1 MPISIL
7 ILTLA
12 FLIPDPQTPNFY
24 PGLMSAREASKKA
37 QKEMIIFFSDKTCS
51 DCEAAWMAFSK
62 DGKATSQY
70 VSTRMSRN
78 DFDGGIFFDM
88 LRLDAVPSWVILN
101 PDGTEKERWEGGW
114 KDANGNPSLFDMS
127 VPKTE
132 VKDVPKTENKPVTS
146 ASAKST
152 TPPAV
157 SKSNP
162 PATPKSSPTP
172 SALTAVSSTH
182 FIQAGYFGSEANAE
196 KLVGDLKSKGH
207 IGFEI
212 RIEEKDGKTFYRVL
226 KNFPNESSAKVEQQK
241 FESAGIATSIKS
253 RS

>member
-12 FLIPDPQTPNFY
+12 FLFPDPQTPNFY

-37 QKEMIIFFSDKTCS
+37 QKEMIIFFSDKTCG

-70 VSTRMSRN
+70 VSTRMSRS

-88 LRLDAVPSWVILN
+88 LRLESVPSWVILN

-114 KDANGNPSLFDMS
+114 KDASGNPILFDMS

-146 ASAKST
+146 ATAKST
-152 TPPAV
+152 HTPDV

-162 PATPKSSPTP
+162 LTTPKPSPTP
-172 SALTAVSSTH
+172 SASSAVSSTH
-182 FIQAGYFGSEANAE
+182 FIQAGYFGSEANAQ
-196 KLVGDLKSKGH
+196 KLVDYLSSKGYD
-207 IGFEI
+207 GFKINVET
-212 RIEEKDGKTFYRVL
+212 KDGKTFFRVI
-226 KNFPNESSAKVEQQK
+226 KDFANENAANAEQQK
-241 FESAGIATSIKS
+241 FESAGISTSIKS
-253 RS
+253 KR